1 MKLPDSLY
9 FLKPGWWVLHLV
21 SVSAVFGAGFAFS
34 QHMTHAHGWHA
45 SPHAAASHHSHP
57 THDAPTSPDALTAQ
71 EGHDAHA
78 AHADH
83 ADHTSPQVLRP
94 LMRQLLSDTIQ
105 IQGALRG
112 GDLMRAAAHADAI
125 AGSCDDG
132 AGAQHSALPSRLGPS
147 FVKHDRA
154 LHTHAQQLG
163 VALRA
168 GQDVEARRINQEMVS
183 ACQACHAQAPAAKDV
198 DISALTFFAD
208 SAQK

>member
-34 QHMTHAHGWHA
+34 QHLTHAHGWPTTPHAA
-45 SPHAAASHHSHP
+45 SPHGHL
-57 THDAPTSPDALTAQ
+57 THDAPTPLDAPTVHNS
-71 EGHDAHA
+71 HDAHA
-78 AHADH
+78 AHAAH
-83 ADHTSPQVLRP
+83 EDHTSPQVLRP

-105 IQGALRG
+105 LQGALRG
-112 GDLMRAAAHADAI
+112 GDLTRAATHADAI

-132 AGAQHSALPSRLGPS
+132 AGAPQGALPAQLGPS
-147 FVKHDRA
+147 FVEHDRA

-168 GQDVEARRINQEMVS
+168 GQHVEARRINQEMVS
-183 ACQACHAQAPAAKDV
+183 ACQSCHAQSPAAKNV

>member
-34 QHMTHAHGWHA
+34 QHLTHAHGGSTPSYAASTHHGHPAPHA
-45 SPHAAASHHSHP
+45 SRP
-57 THDAPTSPDALTAQ
+57 HDAPTAHNS
-71 EGHDAHA
+71 HDAPATHA
-78 AHADH
+78 AHE
-83 ADHTSPQVLRP
+83 DHTSPQVLRP
-94 LMRQLLSDTIQ
+94 LMRQLLSDTVQ
-105 IQGALRG
+105 LQGALAG
-112 GDLMRAAAHADAI
+112 GDLTRAAAHADAI

-132 AGAQHSALPSRLGPS
+132 AGAQHGVLPSHLGPS
-147 FVKHDRA
+147 FVEHDRA

-168 GQDVEARRINQEMVS
+168 GQHAEARHISQEMVS
-183 ACQACHAQAPAAKDV
+183 ACQSCHAQAPAAKNV
-198 DISALTFFAD
+198 DISALTFFAN